1 MKAAEKRKG
10 TERIAALTDMD
21 SLLELLK
28 ELDIP
33 YEDVRQAL
41 EEGGYVEKQTN
52 L

>member
-1 MKAAEKRKG
+1 MKAAEKRKE

-33 YEDVRQAL
+33 YEDVKQAL
-41 EEGGYVEKQTN
+41 EEGGYVEKQTD

>member
-1 MKAAEKRKG
+1 MKAAEKRKE
-10 TERIAALTDMD
+10 TERVAALADMA

-33 YEDVRQAL
+33 YEDVKQAL